1 MAGRYKPGDT
11 VYIVSSVNW
20 IKEAKVL
27 KYSGGFYTIKFT
39 DTGGGIKLRGSR
51 LFPTEEEAKRT
62 TKGAAINAKRSIF
75 NSDSGEGFLQ

>member
-20 IKEAKVL
+20 IKESKVL

-39 DTGGGIKLRGSR
+39 DTGGGIKLRESR
-51 LFPTEEEAKRT
+51 LFFFRGRSEGKYN
-62 TKGAAINAKRSIF
+62 TKNIML
-75 NSDSGEGFLQ
+75 EGR